1 MSLVLQPKAMMQ
13 EQFII
18 KKTQFYC
25 HLKNIRLN
33 PDLYFINLHIKHFKE
48 NMISDRIENI
58 MNFRII
64 PSNDIKG
71 LTIPRDTK
79 FIQEGLWTNEN

>member
-1 MSLVLQPKAMMQ
+1 MGVFCKAMMQ

-79 FIQEGLWTNEN
+79 FIQEGLWSNEN

>member
-1 MSLVLQPKAMMQ
+1 MKIQIEVNKYMINQSPNIILEFVDSKGQVSLVLQPKAMMQ

-18 KKTQFYC
+18 KKNTIYC

-58 MNFRII
+58 MN
-64 PSNDIKG
+64 
-71 LTIPRDTK
+71 L
-79 FIQEGLWTNEN
+79 E